1 MGVALMTS
9 DDVMEHPER
18 GYVLAYGRDSGDLSF
33 NIMAFLAVLLLG
45 LSVVTNY
52 APLLMPAVAAAC
64 VAYYHYPLKERT
76 PRIGAGQYGIFI
88 DGLGLIG
95 WRSISNI
102 DAVPTTSKLGDVY
115 ELQIRLNKP
124 LDYAL
129 LADWRRLP
137 IWRLLMKLPW
147 NMSEDDLI
155 RIPLKVFDPPAQEI
169 RSNFIRLSDHFR

>member
-1 MGVALMTS
+1 MTS
-9 DDVMEHPER
+9 DDMMEHPER
-18 GYVLAYGRDSGDLSF
+18 GYVLAYGRDSGDFSF

-45 LSVVTNY
+45 LCIITGY
-52 APLLMPAVAAAC
+52 PPLLMPAVAAAC
-64 VAYYHYPLKERT
+64 VAYYYYPLKERT

-95 WRSISNI
+95 WRSISSI
-102 DAVPTTSKLGDVY
+102 DAVATTSKLGDVY

-124 LDYAL
+124 LDEAL

-147 NMSEDDLI
+147 NLSGDDLI
-155 RIPLKVFDPPAQEI
+155 RVPLKVFDPPAQEI
-169 RSNFIRLSDHFR
+169 RSKFMRLWDYFR